1 MATATFGVNRHGFS
15 VLEVTF
21 DMVKTDDTRSLG
33 YDLIESVCGM
43 KDEPF
48 GEVYHS
54 NFTEAL
60 ADTATPYRQY
70 WLGDNLVWV
79 RYDK

>member
-1 MATATFGVNRHGFS
+1 MASTTFGVNRHGFA

-21 DMVKTDDTRSLG
+21 DMVKTEDTRSLG
-33 YDLIESVCGM
+33 YDLIETVCSL

-60 ADTATPYRQY
+60 ADKDNPYRQY

-79 RYDK
+79 RYNK

>member
-1 MATATFGVNRHGFS
+1 MSTLTIGVNRHGFA

-21 DMVKTDDTRSLG
+21 DMVKTEDTRTLG

-43 KDEPF
+43 QDEPF

-54 NFTEAL
+54 NFTDAL
-60 ADTATPYRQY
+60 ADQETPYRQFM
-70 WLGDNLVWV
+70 LGENLTWI
-79 RYDK
+79 RYNK

>member
-1 MATATFGVNRHGFS
+1 MATATFGVNRFGFA

-21 DMVKTDDTRSLG
+21 DMVKTEDTRSLG
-33 YDLIESVCGM
+33 YDLIETVCGM

-48 GEVYHS
+48 GQVYHA

-60 ADTATPYRQY
+60 SDKDTPYRQY
-70 WLGDNLVWV
+70 MLGDYLVWV
-79 RYDK
+79 RYNK